1 MEIKITKK
9 EILQE
14 MDNEM
19 CTFKEYLVHFKLLDD
34 TRKFYK
40 KGKFVQAIEHNEI
53 FEYADKDY
61 LTEQQQNKITNEILI
76 DIISSYCE
84 NFEDTKELAK
94 FCNDTIKEYNQSIR
108 GFAY

>member
-14 MDNEM
+14 MNNEM
-19 CTFKEYLVHFKLLDD
+19 CAFKKYLVHFKLLDA

-40 KGKFVQAIEHNEI
+40 TGKFVQVIEHNEI
-53 FEYADKDY
+53 FEYADKDF
-61 LTEQQQNKITNEILI
+61 LTEQQQNKTTNEILI
-76 DIISSYCE
+76 DIISNYCE
-84 NFEDTKELAK
+84 NFEDTKELQK
-94 FCNDTIKEYNQSIR
+94 FCNDTIKEYNKSVR